1 MIGEI
6 VAAFDALLQ
15 ANSCD
20 TCSNDQVSMPAL
32 CALNGH
38 NGKTATTYLQK
49 SYRKYAKANNLAM
62 PTMRRRND
70 ISRQAKTSWIN
81 VQDAASFLRTRI
93 KKNSETVNNF
103 LHEIS
108 QIQTALDT
116 NGKVQEAVAEKDK
129 QFEQEREEHATQ
141 QEFDQ
146 AAIESL
152 TSENKELKKR
162 AGRDWKLLD
171 SLPLEKRGKFSA
183 ILTSEKAVLAAL
195 EAGKEIDRHL
205 KATTSEF
212 KDIRYDMCGVQK
224 GTTTRMMNQSHLKP
238 KQVRNCLE
246 SAGPNCG
253 LLIQSSKTADLRD
266 NKTKLAILAK
276 ASKHAGVFEYLRQ
289 KGATAEEIKKVDED
303 FIKPQWEDEANK
315 KTTTCL
321 LSAYAYDSGLETD
334 RCRNIKVAKYLLDN
348 HKEDPTGW
356 PQVKVLRYIQGS
368 IGRTNYLSNVSAYS
382 ELRRC
387 FEENKLSLPHGI
399 TTTAKE
405 FWKTAIKLCKT
416 YAPQQMPSCLLD
428 LLRRLNKHVPQG
440 KNSDHIEGYD
450 KFTNGYNKFTI
461 NKMLPPK
468 TGEGPYEQ
476 ASQNN
481 AISKQAK
488 ALAAMLSAEMLPLQ
502 PRMQ

>member
-38 NGKTATTYLQK
+38 NGKTASTYLQK

-81 VQDAASFLRTRI
+81 VQDAASFLRSRI
-93 KKNSETVNNF
+93 KKNSETVNNL
-103 LHEIS
+103 LH
-108 QIQTALDT
+108 ALDT

-129 QFEQEREEHATQ
+129 ELEQEREEHATQ

-146 AAIESL
+146 AAIQTLSN
-152 TSENKELKKR
+152 ENKELKKR

-195 EAGKEIDRHL
+195 EASKEIDKHL

-238 KQVRNCLE
+238 KQVRECLE
-246 SAGPNCG
+246 SAGADCG
-253 LLIQSSKTADLRD
+253 LLIQSSKKTDLRD

-276 ASKHAGVFEYLRQ
+276 AAECTGVYKYLQRT
-289 KGATAEEIKKVDED
+289 KAREEEINKVDEGY
-303 FIKPQWEDEANK
+303 IKPQWEDEANK

-334 RCRNIKVAKYLLDN
+334 RCRNIKVAKYFLDN

-356 PQVKVLRYIQGS
+356 PQVKVLRDIQAS

-450 KFTNGYNKFTI
+450 KFTKGYDKFTI

-468 TGEGPYEQ
+468 TGEGPSEQ

-481 AISKQAK
+481 PISKQAK
-488 ALAAMLSAEMLPLQ
+488 ALAAMLSAEMQRPITK
-502 PRMQ
+502 